1 MKKRILA
8 ALLAAS
14 MALCAGCGSQTSDD
28 GEEQTAAGTAVE
40 VAEVTK
46 GAMSTEYSVNGK
58 VVADNEVQV
67 FPMLAGQV
75 LTLSVSEG
83 DKVAKGQTLLNVD
96 TSSVTSTMSSLR
108 ESYNATKT
116 ATEKAI
122 ENAQIGVEQAQL
134 AVENTEALLEAGAAA
149 EQDLTKAKQG
159 LAQAQAGVQ
168 QARAQQAASLAQIQA
183 SMDQINKQA
192 SLGTVTAPCSG
203 TVTAVNVDRGG
214 MASSAQPSV
223 VIAENGAVE
232 VQVSVAED
240 VFTGIKVGDT
250 ASVTVSAVSKESM
263 NGTVSTLPDAK
274 GNLFVQMGIIRSK
287 VHISDLELIDEPV
300 ITTPSLSKTGAG
312 KIRMSKSAS
321 VSTEI
326 NLLGKTV
333 DEAVAELD
341 KYLDDAYIA
350 HLKTVRI
357 VHGKGTGAL
366 RKGVHNYLK
375 RQKHV
380 ASYRLG
386 EFGEGDAGVTIVE
399 FKK

>member
-192 SLGTVTAPCSG
+192 SYGTVTAPCAG
-203 TVTAVNVDRGG
+203 TVTAVNVVQGG
-214 MASSAQPSV
+214 MASSAQPAV
-223 VIAENGAVE
+223 VIAEDSRVKINAS
-232 VQVSVAED
+232 VSED
-240 VFTGIKVGDT
+240 VFAGLHTGDSAGVQI
-250 ASVTVSAVSKESM
+250 SV
-263 NGTVSTLPDAK
+263 L
-274 GNLFVQMGIIRSK
+274 
-287 VHISDLELIDEPV
+287 SDEV
-300 ITTPSLSKTGAG
+300 
-312 KIRMSKSAS
+312 KSAKIVSLPAAANQQTNLYDVS
-321 VSTEI
+321 VSVPSGTEPAI
-326 NLLGKTV
+326 GAFATVIFYTDRRENTLSVPTDCVLTGNDNERYLFTV
-333 DEAVAELD
+333 DESGTTAARVTVETGLVGKTNTEITSGLNEGDRVVVKGQSYLSDGSAVRVV
-341 KYLDDAYIA
+341 
-350 HLKTVRI
+350 TSN
-357 VHGKGTGAL
+357 G
-366 RKGVHNYLK
+366 
-375 RQKHV
+375 
-380 ASYRLG
+380 
-386 EFGEGDAGVTIVE
+386 GEG
-399 FKK
+399 

>member
-28 GEEQTAAGTAVE
+28 EEDQTAAGTAVE
-40 VAEVTK
+40 VVEVTK

-83 DKVAKGQTLLNVD
+83 DKVTKGQTLLNVD
-96 TSSVTSTMSSLR
+96 TSSVTSTMASLR

-122 ENAQIGVEQAQL
+122 ENAQIGVDQAQL

-192 SLGTVTAPCSG
+192 SYGTVTAPCAG
-203 TVTAVNVDRGG
+203 TVTAVNVVQGG
-214 MASSAQPSV
+214 MASSAQPAV
-223 VIAENGAVE
+223 VIAEDSRVKIDAS
-232 VQVSVAED
+232 VSED
-240 VFTGIKVGDT
+240 VFAGLHTGDSAGVQISVLSDEVKT
-250 ASVTVSAVSKESM
+250 ANIVS
-263 NGTVSTLPDAK
+263 LPAAANQQT
-274 GNLFVQMGIIRSK
+274 NLYDV
-287 VHISDLELIDEPV
+287 
-300 ITTPSLSKTGAG
+300 
-312 KIRMSKSAS
+312 S
-321 VSTEI
+321 VSVPAGTEPAI
-326 NLLGKTV
+326 GAFATVIFYTDRRENTLSVPTECVLTGNDNERYLFTV
-333 DEAVAELD
+333 DESGTTAKRVTVETGLVGKTNTEITSGLNAGDRVVVKGQSYLSDGSAVRVVTSD
-341 KYLDDAYIA
+341 
-350 HLKTVRI
+350 
-357 VHGKGTGAL
+357 G
-366 RKGVHNYLK
+366 
-375 RQKHV
+375 
-380 ASYRLG
+380 
-386 EFGEGDAGVTIVE
+386 GEG
-399 FKK
+399 

>member
-183 SMDQINKQA
+183 SMDQINTQA
-192 SLGTVTAPCSG
+192 SYGTVTAPCAG
-203 TVTAVNVDRGG
+203 TVTAVNVVQGG
-214 MASSAQPSV
+214 MASSAQPAV
-223 VIAENGAVE
+223 VIAEDSRVKINAS
-232 VQVSVAED
+232 VSED
-240 VFTGIKVGDT
+240 VFAGLHTGDSAGVQI
-250 ASVTVSAVSKESM
+250 SV
-263 NGTVSTLPDAK
+263 L
-274 GNLFVQMGIIRSK
+274 
-287 VHISDLELIDEPV
+287 SDEV
-300 ITTPSLSKTGAG
+300 
-312 KIRMSKSAS
+312 KSAKIVSLPAAANQQTNLYDVS
-321 VSTEI
+321 VSVPSGTEPAI
-326 NLLGKTV
+326 GAFATVIFYTDRRENTLSVPTDCVLTGNDNERYLFTV
-333 DEAVAELD
+333 DESGTTAARVTVETGLVGKTNTEITSGLNEGDRVVVKGQSYLSDGSAVRVVTSD
-341 KYLDDAYIA
+341 
-350 HLKTVRI
+350 
-357 VHGKGTGAL
+357 G
-366 RKGVHNYLK
+366 
-375 RQKHV
+375 
-380 ASYRLG
+380 
-386 EFGEGDAGVTIVE
+386 GEG
-399 FKK
+399 

>member
-14 MALCAGCGSQTSDD
+14 MALCAGCGGQTSDD

-83 DKVAKGQTLLNVD
+83 DKVAKGQTLMNVD

-122 ENAQIGVEQAQL
+122 ENAQIGVEHAQARP
-134 AVENTEALLEAGAAA
+134 AENTEALLEAGAAA

-192 SLGTVTAPCSG
+192 SYGTVTAPCAG
-203 TVTAVNVDRGG
+203 TVTAVSVVQGG
-214 MASSAQPSV
+214 MASSAQPAV
-223 VIAENGAVE
+223 VIAEDSRVKINAS
-232 VQVSVAED
+232 VSED
-240 VFTGIKVGDT
+240 VFAGLHTGDSAGVQI
-250 ASVTVSAVSKESM
+250 SV
-263 NGTVSTLPDAK
+263 L
-274 GNLFVQMGIIRSK
+274 
-287 VHISDLELIDEPV
+287 SDEV
-300 ITTPSLSKTGAG
+300 
-312 KIRMSKSAS
+312 KSAKIVSLPAAANQQTNLYDVS
-321 VSTEI
+321 VSVPSGTEPAI
-326 NLLGKTV
+326 GAFATVIFYTDRRENTLSVPTDCVLTGNDNERYLFTV
-333 DEAVAELD
+333 DE
-341 KYLDDAYIA
+341 
-350 HLKTVRI
+350 
-357 VHGKGTGAL
+357 
-366 RKGVHNYLK
+366 
-375 RQKHV
+375 KHDRC
-380 ASYRLG
+380 AR
-386 EFGEGDAGVTIVE
+386 DR
-399 FKK
+399 

>member
-192 SLGTVTAPCSG
+192 SYGTVTAPCAG
-203 TVTAVNVDRGG
+203 TVTAVNVVQGG
-214 MASSAQPSV
+214 MASSAQPAV
-223 VIAENGAVE
+223 VIAEDSRVKINAS
-232 VQVSVAED
+232 VSED
-240 VFTGIKVGDT
+240 VFAGLHTGDSAGVQI
-250 ASVTVSAVSKESM
+250 SV
-263 NGTVSTLPDAK
+263 L
-274 GNLFVQMGIIRSK
+274 
-287 VHISDLELIDEPV
+287 SDEV
-300 ITTPSLSKTGAG
+300 
-312 KIRMSKSAS
+312 KSAKIVSLPAAANQQTNLYDVS
-321 VSTEI
+321 VSVPSGTEPAI
-326 NLLGKTV
+326 GAFATVIFYTDRRENTLSVPTECVLTGNDNERYLFTV
-333 DEAVAELD
+333 DESGTTAARVTVETGLVGKTNTEITSGLNEGDRVVVKGQSYLSDGSAVR
-341 KYLDDAYIA
+341 
-350 HLKTVRI
+350 V
-357 VHGKGTGAL
+357 
-366 RKGVHNYLK
+366 
-375 RQKHV
+375 V
-380 ASYRLG
+380 ASDG
-386 EFGEGDAGVTIVE
+386 GEG
-399 FKK
+399 

>member
-14 MALCAGCGSQTSDD
+14 MALCAGCDSQTSDD

-192 SLGTVTAPCSG
+192 SYGTVTAPCAG
-203 TVTAVNVDRGG
+203 TVTAVNVVQGG
-214 MASSAQPSV
+214 MASSAQPAV
-223 VIAENGAVE
+223 VIAEDSRVKINAS
-232 VQVSVAED
+232 VSED
-240 VFTGIKVGDT
+240 VFAGLHTGDSAGVQI
-250 ASVTVSAVSKESM
+250 SV
-263 NGTVSTLPDAK
+263 L
-274 GNLFVQMGIIRSK
+274 
-287 VHISDLELIDEPV
+287 SDEV
-300 ITTPSLSKTGAG
+300 
-312 KIRMSKSAS
+312 KSAKIVSLPAAANQQTNLYDVS
-321 VSTEI
+321 VSVPSGTEPAI
-326 NLLGKTV
+326 GAFATVIFYTDRRENTLSVPTDCVLTGNDNERYLFTV
-333 DEAVAELD
+333 DESGTTAARVTVETGLVGKTNTEITSGLNEGDRVVVKGQSYLSDGSAVRVVTSD
-341 KYLDDAYIA
+341 
-350 HLKTVRI
+350 
-357 VHGKGTGAL
+357 G
-366 RKGVHNYLK
+366 
-375 RQKHV
+375 
-380 ASYRLG
+380 
-386 EFGEGDAGVTIVE
+386 GEG
-399 FKK
+399 

>member
-192 SLGTVTAPCSG
+192 SYGTVTAPCAG
-203 TVTAVNVDRGG
+203 TVTAVNVVQGG
-214 MASSAQPSV
+214 MASSAQPAV
-223 VIAENGAVE
+223 VIAEDSRVKINAS
-232 VQVSVAED
+232 VSED
-240 VFTGIKVGDT
+240 VFAGLHTGDSAGVQI
-250 ASVTVSAVSKESM
+250 SV
-263 NGTVSTLPDAK
+263 L
-274 GNLFVQMGIIRSK
+274 
-287 VHISDLELIDEPV
+287 SDEV
-300 ITTPSLSKTGAG
+300 
-312 KIRMSKSAS
+312 KSAKIVSLPAAANQQTNLYDVS
-321 VSTEI
+321 VSVPSGTEPAI
-326 NLLGKTV
+326 GAFATVIFYTDRRENTLSVPIECVLTGNDNERYLFTV
-333 DEAVAELD
+333 DESGTTAARVTVETGLVGKTNTEITSGLNEGDRVVVKGQSYLSDGSAVRVVTSD
-341 KYLDDAYIA
+341 
-350 HLKTVRI
+350 
-357 VHGKGTGAL
+357 G
-366 RKGVHNYLK
+366 
-375 RQKHV
+375 
-380 ASYRLG
+380 
-386 EFGEGDAGVTIVE
+386 GEG
-399 FKK
+399 

>member
-28 GEEQTAAGTAVE
+28 EEDQTAAGTAVE
-40 VAEVTK
+40 VVEVTK

-96 TSSVTSTMSSLR
+96 TSSVTSTMASLR
-108 ESYNATKT
+108 ESYSATKT
-116 ATEKAI
+116 ATDKAI
-122 ENAQIGVEQAQL
+122 ENAQIGVDQAQL

-192 SLGTVTAPCSG
+192 SYGTVTAPCAG
-203 TVTAVNVDRGG
+203 TVTAVNVVQGG
-214 MASSAQPSV
+214 MASSAQPAV
-223 VIAENGAVE
+223 VIAEDSRVKIDAS
-232 VQVSVAED
+232 VSED
-240 VFTGIKVGDT
+240 VFAGLHTGDSAGVQISVLSDEVKT
-250 ASVTVSAVSKESM
+250 ANIVS
-263 NGTVSTLPDAK
+263 LPAAANQQT
-274 GNLFVQMGIIRSK
+274 NLYDV
-287 VHISDLELIDEPV
+287 
-300 ITTPSLSKTGAG
+300 
-312 KIRMSKSAS
+312 S
-321 VSTEI
+321 VSVPAGTDPAIGAFATVIFYTDRRENTLSVPTECVLTG
-326 NLLGKTV
+326 NDNERYLFTV
-333 DEAVAELD
+333 DESGTTATRVTVETGLVGKTNTEITSGLTAGDRVVVKGQSYLSDGSAVRVVTSD
-341 KYLDDAYIA
+341 
-350 HLKTVRI
+350 
-357 VHGKGTGAL
+357 G
-366 RKGVHNYLK
+366 
-375 RQKHV
+375 
-380 ASYRLG
+380 
-386 EFGEGDAGVTIVE
+386 GEG
-399 FKK
+399 

>member
-58 VVADNEVQV
+58 VVADNEGQV
-67 FPMLAGQV
+67 FPMLG
-75 LTLSVSEG
+75 VSEG

-192 SLGTVTAPCSG
+192 SYGTVTAPCAG
-203 TVTAVNVDRGG
+203 TVTAVNVVQGG
-214 MASSAQPSV
+214 MASSAQPAV
-223 VIAENGAVE
+223 VIAEDSRVKINAS
-232 VQVSVAED
+232 VSED
-240 VFTGIKVGDT
+240 VFAGLHTGDSAGVQI
-250 ASVTVSAVSKESM
+250 SV
-263 NGTVSTLPDAK
+263 L
-274 GNLFVQMGIIRSK
+274 
-287 VHISDLELIDEPV
+287 SDEV
-300 ITTPSLSKTGAG
+300 
-312 KIRMSKSAS
+312 KSAKIVSLPAAANQQTNLYDVS
-321 VSTEI
+321 VSVPSGTEPAI
-326 NLLGKTV
+326 GAFATVIFYTDRRENTLSVPTDCVLTGNDNERYLFTV
-333 DEAVAELD
+333 DESGTTAARVTVETGLVGKTNTEITSGLNEGDRVVVKGQSYLSDGSAVRVVTSD
-341 KYLDDAYIA
+341 
-350 HLKTVRI
+350 
-357 VHGKGTGAL
+357 G
-366 RKGVHNYLK
+366 
-375 RQKHV
+375 
-380 ASYRLG
+380 
-386 EFGEGDAGVTIVE
+386 GEG
-399 FKK
+399 

>member
-149 EQDLTKAKQG
+149 EQELTKAKQG

-192 SLGTVTAPCSG
+192 SYGTVTAPCAG
-203 TVTAVNVDRGG
+203 TVTAVNVVQGG
-214 MASSAQPSV
+214 MASSAQPAV
-223 VIAENGAVE
+223 VIAEDSRVKINAS
-232 VQVSVAED
+232 VSED
-240 VFTGIKVGDT
+240 VFAGLHTGDSAGVQI
-250 ASVTVSAVSKESM
+250 SV
-263 NGTVSTLPDAK
+263 L
-274 GNLFVQMGIIRSK
+274 
-287 VHISDLELIDEPV
+287 SDEV
-300 ITTPSLSKTGAG
+300 
-312 KIRMSKSAS
+312 KSAKIVSLPAAANQQTNLYDVS
-321 VSTEI
+321 VSVPSGTEPAI
-326 NLLGKTV
+326 GAFATVIFYTDRRENTLSVPTDCVLTGNDNERYLFTV
-333 DEAVAELD
+333 DESGTTAARVTVETGLVGKTNTEITSGLNEGDRVVVKGQSYLSDGSAVRVVTSD
-341 KYLDDAYIA
+341 
-350 HLKTVRI
+350 
-357 VHGKGTGAL
+357 G
-366 RKGVHNYLK
+366 
-375 RQKHV
+375 
-380 ASYRLG
+380 
-386 EFGEGDAGVTIVE
+386 GEG
-399 FKK
+399 

>member
-14 MALCAGCGSQTSDD
+14 MVLCAGCGSQTSDD

-83 DKVAKGQTLLNVD
+83 DKVAKGQALLNVD

-192 SLGTVTAPCSG
+192 SYGTVTAPCAG
-203 TVTAVNVDRGG
+203 TVTAVNVVQGG
-214 MASSAQPSV
+214 MASSAQPAV
-223 VIAENGAVE
+223 VIAEDSRVKINAS
-232 VQVSVAED
+232 VSED
-240 VFTGIKVGDT
+240 VFAGLHTGDSAGVQI
-250 ASVTVSAVSKESM
+250 SV
-263 NGTVSTLPDAK
+263 L
-274 GNLFVQMGIIRSK
+274 
-287 VHISDLELIDEPV
+287 SDEV
-300 ITTPSLSKTGAG
+300 
-312 KIRMSKSAS
+312 KSAS
-321 VSTEI
+321 IVSLPAAANQQTNLYDVSVSVPSGTEPAI
-326 NLLGKTV
+326 GAFATVIFYTDRRENTLSVPTECVLTGNDNERYLFTV
-333 DEAVAELD
+333 DESGTTATRVTVETGLVGKTNTEITSGLNEGDRVVVKGQSYLSDGSAVRVVTSD
-341 KYLDDAYIA
+341 
-350 HLKTVRI
+350 
-357 VHGKGTGAL
+357 G
-366 RKGVHNYLK
+366 
-375 RQKHV
+375 
-380 ASYRLG
+380 
-386 EFGEGDAGVTIVE
+386 GEG
-399 FKK
+399 

>member
-14 MALCAGCGSQTSDD
+14 MSLCAGCGSQTSDD

-192 SLGTVTAPCSG
+192 SYGTVTAPCAG
-203 TVTAVNVDRGG
+203 TVTAVNVVQGG
-214 MASSAQPSV
+214 MASSAQPAV
-223 VIAENGAVE
+223 VIAEDSRVKINAS
-232 VQVSVAED
+232 VSED
-240 VFTGIKVGDT
+240 VFAGLHTGDSAGVQI
-250 ASVTVSAVSKESM
+250 SV
-263 NGTVSTLPDAK
+263 L
-274 GNLFVQMGIIRSK
+274 
-287 VHISDLELIDEPV
+287 SDEV
-300 ITTPSLSKTGAG
+300 
-312 KIRMSKSAS
+312 KSAKIVSLPAAANQQTNLYDVS
-321 VSTEI
+321 VSVPSGTEPAI
-326 NLLGKTV
+326 GAFATVIFYTDRRENTLSVPTDCVLTGNDNERYLFTV
-333 DEAVAELD
+333 DESGTTAARVTVETGLVGKTNTEITSGLNEGDRVVVKGQSYLSDGSAVRVVTSD
-341 KYLDDAYIA
+341 
-350 HLKTVRI
+350 
-357 VHGKGTGAL
+357 G
-366 RKGVHNYLK
+366 
-375 RQKHV
+375 
-380 ASYRLG
+380 
-386 EFGEGDAGVTIVE
+386 GEG
-399 FKK
+399 

>member
-1 MKKRILA
+1 
-8 ALLAAS
+8 

-83 DKVAKGQTLLNVD
+83 DKVAKGQTLMNVD

-192 SLGTVTAPCSG
+192 SYGTVTAPCAG
-203 TVTAVNVDRGG
+203 TVTAVNVVQGG
-214 MASSAQPSV
+214 MASSAQPAV
-223 VIAENGAVE
+223 VIAEDSRVKINAS
-232 VQVSVAED
+232 VSED
-240 VFTGIKVGDT
+240 VFAGLHTGDSAGVQI
-250 ASVTVSAVSKESM
+250 SV
-263 NGTVSTLPDAK
+263 L
-274 GNLFVQMGIIRSK
+274 
-287 VHISDLELIDEPV
+287 SDEV
-300 ITTPSLSKTGAG
+300 
-312 KIRMSKSAS
+312 KSAKIVSLPAAANQQTNLYDVS
-321 VSTEI
+321 VSVPSGTEPAI
-326 NLLGKTV
+326 GAFATVIFYTDRRENTLSVPTDCVLTGNDNERYLFTV
-333 DEAVAELD
+333 DESGTTAARVTVETGLVGKTNTEITSGLNEGDRVVVKGQSYLSDGSAVRVVTSD
-341 KYLDDAYIA
+341 
-350 HLKTVRI
+350 
-357 VHGKGTGAL
+357 G
-366 RKGVHNYLK
+366 
-375 RQKHV
+375 
-380 ASYRLG
+380 
-386 EFGEGDAGVTIVE
+386 GEG
-399 FKK
+399 

>member
-28 GEEQTAAGTAVE
+28 EEEQTAAGTAVE
-40 VAEVTK
+40 VVEVTK

-83 DKVAKGQTLLNVD
+83 DKVTKGQTLLNVD
-96 TSSVTSTMSSLR
+96 TSSVTSTMASLR

-122 ENAQIGVEQAQL
+122 ENAQIGVDQAQL

-192 SLGTVTAPCSG
+192 SYGTVTAPCAG
-203 TVTAVNVDRGG
+203 TVTAVNVVQGG
-214 MASSAQPSV
+214 MASSAQPAV
-223 VIAENGAVE
+223 VIAEDSRVKIDAS
-232 VQVSVAED
+232 VSED
-240 VFTGIKVGDT
+240 VFAGLHTGDSAGVQISVLSDEVKT
-250 ASVTVSAVSKESM
+250 ANIVS
-263 NGTVSTLPDAK
+263 LPAAANQQT
-274 GNLFVQMGIIRSK
+274 NLYDV
-287 VHISDLELIDEPV
+287 
-300 ITTPSLSKTGAG
+300 
-312 KIRMSKSAS
+312 S
-321 VSTEI
+321 VSVPAGTEPAI
-326 NLLGKTV
+326 GAFATVIFYTDRRENTLSVPTECVLTGNDNERYLFTV
-333 DEAVAELD
+333 DESGTTAKRVTVETGLVGKTNTEITSGLTAGDRVVVKGQSYLSDGSAVRVVTSD
-341 KYLDDAYIA
+341 
-350 HLKTVRI
+350 
-357 VHGKGTGAL
+357 G
-366 RKGVHNYLK
+366 
-375 RQKHV
+375 
-380 ASYRLG
+380 
-386 EFGEGDAGVTIVE
+386 GEG
-399 FKK
+399 

>member
-192 SLGTVTAPCSG
+192 SYGTVTAPCAG
-203 TVTAVNVDRGG
+203 TVTAVNVVQGG
-214 MASSAQPSV
+214 MASSAQPAV
-223 VIAENGAVE
+223 VIAEDSRVKINAS
-232 VQVSVAED
+232 VSED
-240 VFTGIKVGDT
+240 VFAGLHTGDSAGVQI
-250 ASVTVSAVSKESM
+250 SV
-263 NGTVSTLPDAK
+263 L
-274 GNLFVQMGIIRSK
+274 
-287 VHISDLELIDEPV
+287 SDEV
-300 ITTPSLSKTGAG
+300 
-312 KIRMSKSAS
+312 KSAKIVSLAAAANQQTNLYDVS
-321 VSTEI
+321 VSVPSGTEPAI
-326 NLLGKTV
+326 GAFATVIFYTDRRENTLSVPTDCVLTGNDNERYLFTV
-333 DEAVAELD
+333 DESGTTAARVTVETGLVGKTNTEITSGLNEGDRVVVKGQSYLSDGSAVRVVTSD
-341 KYLDDAYIA
+341 
-350 HLKTVRI
+350 
-357 VHGKGTGAL
+357 G
-366 RKGVHNYLK
+366 
-375 RQKHV
+375 
-380 ASYRLG
+380 
-386 EFGEGDAGVTIVE
+386 GEG
-399 FKK
+399 

>member
-192 SLGTVTAPCSG
+192 SYGTVTAPCAG
-203 TVTAVNVDRGG
+203 TVTAVNVVQGG
-214 MASSAQPSV
+214 MASSAQPAV
-223 VIAENGAVE
+223 VIAEDSRVKINAS
-232 VQVSVAED
+232 VSED
-240 VFTGIKVGDT
+240 VFAGLHTGDSAGVQI
-250 ASVTVSAVSKESM
+250 SV
-263 NGTVSTLPDAK
+263 L
-274 GNLFVQMGIIRSK
+274 
-287 VHISDLELIDEPV
+287 SDEV
-300 ITTPSLSKTGAG
+300 
-312 KIRMSKSAS
+312 KSAKIVSLPAAANQQTNLYDVS
-321 VSTEI
+321 VSVPSGTEPAI
-326 NLLGKTV
+326 GAFATVIFYTDRRENTLSVPTDCVLTGNDNERYLFTV
-333 DEAVAELD
+333 DESGTTAARVTVETGLVG
-341 KYLDDAYIA
+341 
-350 HLKTVRI
+350 KTNTEI
-357 VHGKGTGAL
+357 TSGL
-366 RKGVHNYLK
+366 N
-375 RQKHV
+375 
-380 ASYRLG
+380 
-386 EFGEGDAGVTIVE
+386 EGDEIAYTPASNRRMFGFGPMSGAGFGGE
-399 FKK
+399 QP

>member
-192 SLGTVTAPCSG
+192 SYGTVTAPCAG
-203 TVTAVNVDRGG
+203 TVTAVNVVQGG
-214 MASSAQPSV
+214 MASSAQPAV
-223 VIAENGAVE
+223 VIAEDSRVKINAS
-232 VQVSVAED
+232 VSED
-240 VFTGIKVGDT
+240 VFAGLHTGDSAGVQI
-250 ASVTVSAVSKESM
+250 SV
-263 NGTVSTLPDAK
+263 L
-274 GNLFVQMGIIRSK
+274 
-287 VHISDLELIDEPV
+287 SDEV
-300 ITTPSLSKTGAG
+300 
-312 KIRMSKSAS
+312 KSAKIVSLPAAANQQTNLYDVS
-321 VSTEI
+321 VSVPSGTEPAI
-326 NLLGKTV
+326 GAFATVIFYTDRRENTLSVPTECVLTGNDNERYLFTV
-333 DEAVAELD
+333 DESGTTAARVTVETGLVG
-341 KYLDDAYIA
+341 
-350 HLKTVRI
+350 KTNTEI
-357 VHGKGTGAL
+357 TSGL
-366 RKGVHNYLK
+366 N
-375 RQKHV
+375 
-380 ASYRLG
+380 
-386 EFGEGDAGVTIVE
+386 EGDRVVVKGQSYLSDGSAVRVVTSDGGEV
-399 FKK
+399 KAR

>member
-192 SLGTVTAPCSG
+192 SYGTVTAPCAG
-203 TVTAVNVDRGG
+203 TVTAVNVVQGG
-214 MASSAQPSV
+214 MASSAQPAV
-223 VIAENGAVE
+223 VIAEDSRVKINAS
-232 VQVSVAED
+232 VSED
-240 VFTGIKVGDT
+240 VFAGLHTGDSAGVQI
-250 ASVTVSAVSKESM
+250 SV
-263 NGTVSTLPDAK
+263 L
-274 GNLFVQMGIIRSK
+274 
-287 VHISDLELIDEPV
+287 SDEV
-300 ITTPSLSKTGAG
+300 
-312 KIRMSKSAS
+312 KSAKIVSLPAAANQQTNLYDVS
-321 VSTEI
+321 V
-326 NLLGKTV
+326 
-333 DEAVAELD
+333 
-341 KYLDDAYIA
+341 
-350 HLKTVRI
+350 
-357 VHGKGTGAL
+357 
-366 RKGVHNYLK
+366 
-375 RQKHV
+375 
-380 ASYRLG
+380 
-386 EFGEGDAGVTIVE
+386 
-399 FKK
+399 